1 MTHAHRSQ
9 VPLARASM
17 VRVALA
23 LTASLAALTMES
35 HSQPSQ
41 QPLLVNTSGARPNLM
56 VTLDN
61 SGSMAFPYAD
71 GYSMHDNGEKGTD
84 VFAAQRS
91 AEFNSLYY
99 NPRITYRPRVDAQG
113 KDLVPT
119 DGIEFISNQSSAKFN
134 YAVFSP
140 ANKTLDELTPLI
152 IKHSSF
158 EMVTAETPAGYQ
170 LAYSYPWDPRD
181 PGIDYIPY
189 HRAYRDGQPNLSN
202 DPIEPFTYAV
212 CTPLSGIA
220 GCKNARLVTVDRKT
234 TGAIPLPANSQR
246 TDPGCTKDQCTA
258 EAERT
263 NIMNWYRYY
272 LTRMAATQ
280 TALGLAFNDKRL
292 DNTLRIGYLRIN
304 FPDVA
309 IALSPGT
316 DVTRERVLRGVRL
329 WSPGSTANQQFY
341 DWLYGTVPMGG
352 TPLHNSVNQVA
363 NYLRVPAG
371 AKENPW
377 TGNPARPAD
386 SENPELACRRSYH
399 VLFSDGAW
407 STDDA
412 IKTQAATDDDNS
424 TGPEFSRF
432 PQTTGDDKEPGTL
445 KYEPKGIDIRRKWYT
460 PFPSTGTRGLADLTA
475 KYHWHLD
482 LRPELNNQVAT
493 RAGQPAFWQ
502 NMTTYTVGYL
512 ISPSGSNGA
521 GGLTFKQIDQYRF
534 DYLLKGFDDSAK
546 PSWPGEDLSQDT
558 DSGMASRRIDDFIHA
573 GYTGGGR
580 GFSVRSAD
588 DIKTVINNI
597 VSAILSA
604 MGDDAGVA
612 VGGAGEVSPGLQG
625 QLKYHVEYSTA
636 DGEGDIKASV
646 IDETGHAQTLAMD
659 AGGRPLKAP
668 DNKTYWSA
676 SKQLPA
682 PANRRIYSIRTDNTG
697 FEFKGLLDSLPLAT
711 REALKRDDHDQR
723 VPDDSRFVD
732 YLRGVDPVLDAKDR
746 PLRLRLS
753 GMGAIVNSPPLLTD
767 NTAAYMGYDLYGDV
781 DGKSTYAGFRE
792 RVENAPDALV
802 AATNA
807 GLVHLLDAN
816 KGGEL
821 GAFIPRRSMARLI
834 GQADPDAPFRYVLD
848 GPVTLHDVYH
858 EGAWKQ
864 IATGTGGRGE
874 RLIYGLNI
882 PLNGA
887 QPRTPSAS
895 DFLWETGPDVVN
907 TESFALGH
915 MTTPIRSGQ
924 TDGGAWVMVTTTGHH
939 NGVADGKNHGLLV
952 LDAANGAVL
961 RRLTLP
967 NDYSAGRGMG
977 AVNLVRDQHQRIVAA
992 YAGDANGQVWRFDL
1006 RGDPAQ
1012 WRVAYGKPL
1021 FVTEHRRPV
1030 YGGPAWQAHPRGGY
1044 IVVVGTGMLLDDG
1057 DLAAAKDPESLYGI
1071 WDTTPRSK
1079 SSDGLGFE
1087 PILPSQLLEQ
1097 TVESL
1102 VTADGQKNYFS
1113 ISQRVINWTHHRGWK
1128 LALGKAAP
1136 GERVID
1142 QIVNISTSV
1151 SIPVVAI
1158 DRAQRSTETCAADSA
1173 PPSQN
1178 YVLNALD
1185 GRGKLAFDID
1195 GDGKIEP
1202 VAMVQ
1207 VLSGGYSRGLSYGLS
1222 SPSSDATAKESV
1234 YRLNLGAQ
1242 GGSQIDP
1249 NNPDNPLGCKDT
1261 KLTVYGTQEGK
1272 LDLDLKCNKG
1282 RLWSRQQYQLSQV
1295 PQ

>member
-1 MTHAHRSQ
+1 MIDAHRS
-9 VPLARASM
+9 PAPPARASSM
-17 VRVALA
+17 RVALA
-23 LTASLAALTMES
+23 LTAALAALAMES

-71 GYSMHDNGEKGTD
+71 GYSMYNNGGKGTD

-99 NPRITYRPRVDAQG
+99 NPRITYHPRVDAQG

-134 YAVFSP
+134 YAVFAP
-140 ANKTLDELTPLI
+140 VNETLDESTPLI

-158 EMVTAETPAGYQ
+158 EKVTAQTPAGHQ
-170 LAYSYPWDPRD
+170 LAYSYPWEPQY
-181 PGIDYIPY
+181 PGIDYVPY
-189 HRAYRDGQPNLSN
+189 HRVYRQDQPTLS
-202 DPIEPFTYAV
+202 DEPAEPFTYAI
-212 CTPLSGIA
+212 CAPHSGLA
-220 GCKNARLVTVDRKT
+220 GCKSARLVTIDRTT
-234 TGAIPLPANSQR
+234 TGAITLPTDSQR
-246 TDPGCTKDQCTA
+246 TDPGCTKEQCTA
-258 EAERT
+258 DAERT

-280 TALGLAFNDKRL
+280 TALGLAFTDKRL
-292 DNTLRIGYLRIN
+292 DNTLRIGYMRIN

-316 DVTRERVLRGVRL
+316 DVKRERVLRGVRL
-329 WSPGSTANQQFY
+329 WTPGSTANQQFY

-377 TGNPARPAD
+377 SSNPALPAD
-386 SENPELACRRSYH
+386 ADNLELACRRSYH

-432 PQTTGDDKEPGTL
+432 PQTTGDDNEPGKL
-445 KYEPKGIDIRRKWYT
+445 KYEPKGIDTRRKWYT

-493 RAGQPAFWQ
+493 RAGQPVFWQ

-521 GGLTFKQIDQYRF
+521 GGLTFQQIDQYRF
-534 DYLLKGFDDSAK
+534 DYLFKGFDNSAK
-546 PSWPGEDLSQDT
+546 PTWPGGDLAHDT
-558 DSGMASRRIDDFIHA
+558 DSGISSRRIDDFIHA

-588 DIKTVINNI
+588 DIKAVINNI

-604 MGDDAGVA
+604 MGKDAGVA

-659 AGGRPLKAP
+659 ADGRPLKAP

-682 PANRRIYSIRTDNTG
+682 PANRRIYSIRPDNTG
-697 FEFKGLLDSLPLAT
+697 FEFKGTLDSLPLAT
-711 REALKRDDHDQR
+711 REALKRDDHGQR
-723 VPDDSRFVD
+723 VPDDGRFVD
-732 YLRGVDPVLDAKDR
+732 YLRGVDPVLDAKGQ

-753 GMGAIVNSPPLLTD
+753 GLGAIVNSPPLLAD
-767 NTAAYMGYDLYGDV
+767 NAAGYMGYDLYGQV
-781 DGKSTYAGFRE
+781 DGKNTYAAFRE
-792 RVENAPDALV
+792 RVDNAPDTLV

-807 GLVHLLDAN
+807 GLVHLFDASN
-816 KGGEL
+816 GKEL
-821 GAFIPRRSMARLI
+821 GAFMPRRSMARLI
-834 GQADPDAPFRYVLD
+834 GKADPDAPFRYVLD
-848 GPVTLHDVYH
+848 GPITLHDVYH
-858 EGAWKQ
+858 EGVWRQ
-864 IATGTGGRGE
+864 IAVGTGGRGE

-882 PLNGA
+882 PLNGP
-887 QPRTPSAS
+887 QSRTPAAN
-895 DFLWETGPDVVN
+895 DFLWETGPELVN
-907 TESFALGH
+907 TEMFTLGH
-915 MTTPIRSGQ
+915 MTTPVRSGQ
-924 TDGGAWVMVTTTGHH
+924 TNSGAWVMVTTTGHH

-952 LDAANGAVL
+952 LDAASGAVL
-961 RRLTLP
+961 RRLPLP
-967 NDYSAGRGMG
+967 DDYSAGRGMG
-977 AVNLVRDQHQRIVAA
+977 AVSLVRDQHQRIVAA

-1021 FVTEHRRPV
+1021 FVTKHRRPV
-1030 YGGPAWQAHPRGGY
+1030 YGGPSWQAHPRGGY
-1044 IVVVGTGMLLDDG
+1044 IVIVGTGMLLDDS
-1057 DLAAAKDPESLYGI
+1057 DLAAGNDPDSVYGI
-1071 WDTTPRSK
+1071 WDPTPRDK

-1097 TVESL
+1097 AVESL
-1102 VTADGQKNYFS
+1102 VTPDGQKNYFS
-1113 ISQRVINWTHHRGWK
+1113 VTRRAINWTHHRGWT

-1158 DRAQRSTETCAADSA
+1158 DRAQHSTESCAADSA
-1173 PPSQN
+1173 PPTQN

-1185 GRGKLAFDID
+1185 GQGKPAFDID
-1195 GDGKIEP
+1195 GDGKLEP

-1207 VLSGGYSRGLSYGLS
+1207 VLSGGYSRGLSYHLA
-1222 SPSSDATAKESV
+1222 SPSADATAKESV
-1234 YRLNLGAQ
+1234 YRLNLGTQ
-1242 GGSQIDP
+1242 GGSQIDQNKP
-1249 NNPDNPLGCKDT
+1249 ETPPACKDT
-1261 KLTVYGTQEGK
+1261 KLTVYGIQEGK
-1272 LDLDLKCNKG
+1272 FDIELKCSKG

>member
-1 MTHAHRSQ
+1 
-9 VPLARASM
+9 
-17 VRVALA
+17 
-23 LTASLAALTMES
+23 
-35 HSQPSQ
+35 
-41 QPLLVNTSGARPNLM
+41 
-56 VTLDN
+56 
-61 SGSMAFPYAD
+61 
-71 GYSMHDNGEKGTD
+71 
-84 VFAAQRS
+84 
-91 AEFNSLYY
+91 
-99 NPRITYRPRVDAQG
+99 
-113 KDLVPT
+113 
-119 DGIEFISNQSSAKFN
+119 
-134 YAVFSP
+134 
-140 ANKTLDELTPLI
+140 
-152 IKHSSF
+152 
-158 EMVTAETPAGYQ
+158 
-170 LAYSYPWDPRD
+170 
-181 PGIDYIPY
+181 
-189 HRAYRDGQPNLSN
+189 
-202 DPIEPFTYAV
+202 
-212 CTPLSGIA
+212 
-220 GCKNARLVTVDRKT
+220 
-234 TGAIPLPANSQR
+234 
-246 TDPGCTKDQCTA
+246 
-258 EAERT
+258 
-263 NIMNWYRYY
+263 
-272 LTRMAATQ
+272 
-280 TALGLAFNDKRL
+280 
-292 DNTLRIGYLRIN
+292 
-304 FPDVA
+304 
-309 IALSPGT
+309 
-316 DVTRERVLRGVRL
+316 
-329 WSPGSTANQQFY
+329 
-341 DWLYGTVPMGG
+341 
-352 TPLHNSVNQVA
+352 
-363 NYLRVPAG
+363 
-371 AKENPW
+371 
-377 TGNPARPAD
+377 
-386 SENPELACRRSYH
+386 
-399 VLFSDGAW
+399 
-407 STDDA
+407 
-412 IKTQAATDDDNS
+412 
-424 TGPEFSRF
+424 
-432 PQTTGDDKEPGTL
+432 
-445 KYEPKGIDIRRKWYT
+445 
-460 PFPSTGTRGLADLTA
+460 
-475 KYHWHLD
+475 
-482 LRPELNNQVAT
+482 
-493 RAGQPAFWQ
+493 
-502 NMTTYTVGYL
+502 
-512 ISPSGSNGA
+512 
-521 GGLTFKQIDQYRF
+521 
-534 DYLLKGFDDSAK
+534 
-546 PSWPGEDLSQDT
+546 
-558 DSGMASRRIDDFIHA
+558 
-573 GYTGGGR
+573 
-580 GFSVRSAD
+580 VRSAD

-874 RLIYGLNI
+874 RLIYSLNI

-1079 SSDGLGFE
+1079 SADGLGFE
-1087 PILPSQLLEQ
+1087 PVLPSQLLEQ
-1097 TVESL
+1097 TVQSL

-1158 DRAQRSTETCAADSA
+1158 DRAQRSTETCAADGA

-1185 GRGKLAFDID
+1185 GRGKPAFDID
-1195 GDGKIEP
+1195 GDGKLEP

>member
-1 MTHAHRSQ
+1 MTHAHRSL

-23 LTASLAALTMES
+23 LTASLATLTMES

-71 GYSMHDNGEKGTD
+71 GYSMYDNGEKGTD

-113 KDLVPT
+113 RDLVPT

-189 HRAYRDGQPNLSN
+189 HRAYREGQPNLSN

-246 TDPGCTKDQCTA
+246 TDRGCTKDQCTA

-316 DVTRERVLRGVRL
+316 DVTRERVLRGVRP
-329 WSPGSTANQQFY
+329 WSPGSSANQQFY

-386 SENPELACRRSYH
+386 SDNPELACRRSYH

-432 PQTTGDDKEPGTL
+432 PQTTGDDNEPGTL

-558 DSGMASRRIDDFIHA
+558 DSGIASRRIDDFIHA

-682 PANRRIYSIRTDNTG
+682 PANRRIFSIRTDNTG

-874 RLIYGLNI
+874 RLIYSLNI

-967 NDYSAGRGMG
+967 SDYSAGRGMG

-1006 RGDPAQ
+1006 RGDSAQ

-1185 GRGKLAFDID
+1185 GRGKPAFDID
-1195 GDGKIEP
+1195 GDGKLEP